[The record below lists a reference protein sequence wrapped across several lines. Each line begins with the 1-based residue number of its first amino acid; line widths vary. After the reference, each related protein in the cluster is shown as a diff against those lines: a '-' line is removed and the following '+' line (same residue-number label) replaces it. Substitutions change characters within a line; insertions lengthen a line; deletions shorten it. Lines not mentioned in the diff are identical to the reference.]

1 MCYSNNLICFP
12 SWKFKYFIVGI
23 FLLMSS
29 LVWGEEGRMA
39 VADAVKPEAV
49 VASIAAAGNEA
60 QEKKMFNEEAR
71 EMPGIVFGS
80 IIVNGILV
88 IVFFWLL
95 WREWKKHEK
104 KPKTGIDSKSGE
116 L

>member
-1 MCYSNNLICFP
+1 MA
-12 SWKFKYFIVGI
+12 V

-39 VADAVKPEAV
+39 VADAAKPEAV
-49 VASIAAAGNEA
+49 VAAIADSEKEV

-88 IVFFWLL
+88 VVFFWLL
-95 WREWKKHEK
+95 WREWKKHER
-104 KPKTGIDSKSGE
+104 KPKSGIDSKSEE